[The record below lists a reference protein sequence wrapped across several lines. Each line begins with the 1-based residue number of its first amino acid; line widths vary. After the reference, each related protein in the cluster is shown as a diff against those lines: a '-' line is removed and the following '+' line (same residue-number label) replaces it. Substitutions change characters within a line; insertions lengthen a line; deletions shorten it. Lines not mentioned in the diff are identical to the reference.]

1 MSYRADTAVPGLDTS
16 LELSGPWTGYW
27 LAMVRM
33 VTGFWFFHAGLTK
46 LLFGFDASGYLQFA
60 SAGTVFEPVMQP
72 FASGAGLAVVNFAIP
87 AGEFLIGL
95 GLLVGGLV
103 RLASFFGALL
113 MTFFWTTNAGW
124 SHGMVS
130 GDLMGLLLFGT
141 IAMVGAG
148 RFWGIDAYLEDTDI
162 VQRNRWLQYLL
173 G

>member
-27 LAMVRM
+27 LAMVRV

-46 LLFGFDASGYLQFA
+46 VLFGFDASGYLRFA

-72 FASGAGLAVVNFAIP
+72 FAEGAGLALVNFAIP
-87 AGEFLIGL
+87 VGETLIGL
-95 GLLVGGLV
+95 GLLVGALV

-124 SHGMVS
+124 SNGLVS

-141 IAMVGAG
+141 VAVLGAG
-148 RFWGIDAYLEDTDI
+148 RFWGLDAYLEDTGV
-162 VQRNRWLQYLL
+162 VQRNRWLGYLL